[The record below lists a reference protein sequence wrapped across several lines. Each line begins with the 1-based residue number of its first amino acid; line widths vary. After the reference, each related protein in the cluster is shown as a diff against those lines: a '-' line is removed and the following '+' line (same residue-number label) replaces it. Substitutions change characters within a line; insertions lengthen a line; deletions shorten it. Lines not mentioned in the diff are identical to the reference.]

1 MATKGAVTGKN
12 EKGAVTGKN
21 AKNAPAP
28 EPAPSTWRTRLDAR
42 SPWISLVARLLL
54 GVMWL
59 YYAVPKLTSPTQ
71 NVADVRNFRILPGG
85 LVTPFAYAQPYLE
98 LALGLLLIIGLGT
111 RLVALLSGI
120 AAAGLHRRH
129 HLARRPRHPHQL
141 RLRRRRR
148 GGRGRPDTRYTLD
161 VLRDLALPGPGALAA
176 VAAQVPLLR
185 RRGAAALARAPT
197 PTKPRPPP
205 DGASSLSR
213 LTRVSIV
220 TERDRYGTMGP
231 EIHNFGKRE
240 SRRAMAPQDNNPS
253 GKARDRAA
261 AAYAADQAAAR
272 RKRQFLVGGIV
283 AVVILAAIGIGI
295 AVQHSSSQSASAPA
309 NGPLVFPTGTVAGRP
324 GRALRHEPERQ
335 GHPDHLRGLPLPL
348 LQGGGVHV
356 RPDLQPYAQAGKIK
370 VLYHIVN
377 LIDRNDGGTGSIQAG
392 SAAGCAQ
399 DVGNAK
405 FKAYHDVLYANQPNE
420 SDDAFSS
427 NATLI
432 SLAKQVPGLDSPAFE
447 ACVNSG
453 KYQPW
458 VNKNYDALSTAEGGN
473 VSTPDYLINGQPFE
487 LTTQPAATQEADFTN
502 ALNKAIAA
510 AG

>member
-1 MATKGAVTGKN
+1 
-12 EKGAVTGKN
+12 
-21 AKNAPAP
+21 
-28 EPAPSTWRTRLDAR
+28 
-42 SPWISLVARLLL
+42 
-54 GVMWL
+54 
-59 YYAVPKLTSPTQ
+59 
-71 NVADVRNFRILPGG
+71 
-85 LVTPFAYAQPYLE
+85 
-98 LALGLLLIIGLGT
+98 
-111 RLVALLSGI
+111 
-120 AAAGLHRRH
+120 
-129 HLARRPRHPHQL
+129 
-141 RLRRRRR
+141 
-148 GGRGRPDTRYTLD
+148 
-161 VLRDLALPGPGALAA
+161 
-176 VAAQVPLLR
+176 
-185 RRGAAALARAPT
+185 
-197 PTKPRPPP
+197 
-205 DGASSLSR
+205 
-213 LTRVSIV
+213 
-220 TERDRYGTMGP
+220 MGP

-309 NGPLVFPTGTVAGRP
+309 NGPLVFPTGTV
-324 GRALRHEPERQ
+324 
-335 GHPDHLRGLPLPL
+335 
-348 LQGGGVHV
+348 QGGLAVPYGTNQNAKVTLTIYEDF
-356 RPDLQPYAQAGKIK
+356 RCPFCKEAESMFGPIYTSYAQAGKIN